1 MQDIHDIASPVQ
13 VGIDPAVIKY
23 ALLGFCLI
31 LLLIITGLVFRYFIK
46 KRKREKSDL
55 LLLPPPLPP
64 DEAAFK
70 ALDLLI
76 DFMEKSPRLFCFKL
90 SGVFKTYLGK
100 KFKINA
106 PEMTTQELVLNL
118 RDLDIEK
125 KAAADARSFLL
136 SLDEIKYAGTVP
148 SMDKMK
154 YDHGFVVNFIK
165 SVSKENK
172 EGKDNKEHNHT

>member
-1 MQDIHDIASPVQ
+1 MQDIHDITPPVQ

-31 LLLIITGLVFRYFIK
+31 LLLIIAALAFRYFIK
-46 KRKREKSDL
+46 RRKGGKSDL

-70 ALDLLI
+70 ELDLLI
-76 DFMEKSPRLFCFKL
+76 DLMKKSPRLFCFKL

-118 RDLDIEK
+118 KDLDIEK
-125 KAAADARSFLL
+125 KTAADARSFLL
-136 SLDEIKYAGTVP
+136 SLDDIKYAGAVP
-148 SMDKMK
+148 SIEKMK
-154 YDHGFVVNFIK
+154 YDHGFVVDFIK
-165 SVSKENK
+165 SV
-172 EGKDNKEHNHT
+172 